1 MAAVRALS
9 FLEVVLL
16 ISRELVSSPVHRPP
30 NSFLLTSLPSAA
42 DAPKAI
48 AAIQFE
54 VISRSTPAEV
64 SRTF

>member
-30 NSFLLTSLPSAA
+30 NSFLLTYYRINIVNTILKIILLSYNIL
-42 DAPKAI
+42 D
-48 AAIQFE
+48 E
-54 VISRSTPAEV
+54 VIYYGFNV
-64 SRTF
+64 